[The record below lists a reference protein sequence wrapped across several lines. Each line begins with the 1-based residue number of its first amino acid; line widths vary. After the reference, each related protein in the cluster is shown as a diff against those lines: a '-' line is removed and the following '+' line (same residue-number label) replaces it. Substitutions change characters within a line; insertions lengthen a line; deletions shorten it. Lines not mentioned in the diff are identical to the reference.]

1 MTENMG
7 SYAQQGPGPRE
18 PYAQQGPGPQD
29 QPSATAVA
37 RDQAATVGRSAG
49 EAGGHVAQ
57 TAADQAREVVSETAR
72 QARDLL
78 GEAGGHARDQ
88 ASVQQQKAASQLRSV
103 ADELW
108 EMTAKG
114 GQSGVATEVAQQAAE
129 RIHGMASWLEQRE
142 PADVLQA
149 VRDFARRRPGV
160 FLAGA
165 VAAGLAA
172 GRLTRGMTD
181 AARSGGQ
188 RPDPQ
193 RPPREIPPGAAIPPP
208 PDPDWT
214 TPMPGYPAGTEPY
227 YPAGGVAPARRRAR
241 ARRSRRPA
249 SRTAAGHGYQGSG
262 YEEGGFPEQRPGD
275 LPARAAAVTPQ
286 DPDLRASEVVG
297 ETGRDVG
304 RASVGELIGEVTRD
318 MSTLMRQEL
327 ALAKAEVKEEA
338 VKAARAGGM
347 LGAAGFAGYM
357 VLLFASI
364 AAWWGLAEVMAA
376 GWAALVVTAIWAVIG
391 AVLFAVGRQRMREV
405 NPKPERTVETV
416 SEVPGTLKGA
426 VRR

>member
-7 SYAQQGPGPRE
+7 SYAQQGPGPGE

-78 GEAGGHARDQ
+78 DEAGGHARDQ
-88 ASVQQQKAASQLRSV
+88 ASIQQQKAASQLRSV

-149 VRDFARRRPGV
+149 VRDFARRRPGM

-193 RPPREIPPGAAIPPP
+193 RPDPQRPDPQRLSREIPPGAAIPPP
-208 PDPDWT
+208 PDPHWT
-214 TPMPGYPAGTEPY
+214 TPMTGYPADAVPG
-227 YPAGGVAPARRRAR
+227 AGPGEEIP
-241 ARRSRRPA
+241 PA
-249 SRTAAGHGYQGSG
+249 SFQDRGRYQGSG
-262 YEEGGFPEQRPGD
+262 YQDSGFPDSGFPDSTPETYRPGQQ
-275 LPARAAAVTPQ
+275 P
-286 DPDLRASEVVG
+286 
-297 ETGRDVG
+297 
-304 RASVGELIGEVTRD
+304 
-318 MSTLMRQEL
+318 
-327 ALAKAEVKEEA
+327 
-338 VKAARAGGM
+338 
-347 LGAAGFAGYM
+347 
-357 VLLFASI
+357 
-364 AAWWGLAEVMAA
+364 
-376 GWAALVVTAIWAVIG
+376 
-391 AVLFAVGRQRMREV
+391 
-405 NPKPERTVETV
+405 
-416 SEVPGTLKGA
+416 
-426 VRR
+426 

>member
-7 SYAQQGPGPRE
+7 SYAQRGPGPGE

-49 EAGGHVAQ
+49 EAGGHIAQ

-72 QARDLL
+72 QTRDLL
-78 GEAGGHARDQ
+78 DEAGEHARDQ

-165 VAAGLAA
+165 AAAGLAA

-193 RPPREIPPGAAIPPP
+193 RPSREIPPRAAIPPP
-208 PDPDWT
+208 DPHWT
-214 TPMPGYPAGTEPY
+214 TPMPGYPGDAVPGAGPGEEIP
-227 YPAGGVAPARRRAR
+227 
-241 ARRSRRPA
+241 PA
-249 SRTAAGHGYQGSG
+249 SFQDRGRYQGSG
-262 YEEGGFPEQRPGD
+262 YEEGGFPDSAPETYRPGQQ
-275 LPARAAAVTPQ
+275 P
-286 DPDLRASEVVG
+286 
-297 ETGRDVG
+297 
-304 RASVGELIGEVTRD
+304 
-318 MSTLMRQEL
+318 
-327 ALAKAEVKEEA
+327 
-338 VKAARAGGM
+338 
-347 LGAAGFAGYM
+347 
-357 VLLFASI
+357 
-364 AAWWGLAEVMAA
+364 
-376 GWAALVVTAIWAVIG
+376 
-391 AVLFAVGRQRMREV
+391 
-405 NPKPERTVETV
+405 
-416 SEVPGTLKGA
+416 
-426 VRR
+426 

>member
-7 SYAQQGPGPRE
+7 SYAQQGPGPGE
-18 PYAQQGPGPQD
+18 PYAQPGPGPQD

-78 GEAGGHARDQ
+78 DEAGGHARDQ

-193 RPPREIPPGAAIPPP
+193 RPDPQRLDPQRPDPQRLSREIPPGAAIPPP
-208 PDPDWT
+208 PDPHWT
-214 TPMPGYPAGTEPY
+214 TPMPGYPGDAGPG
-227 YPAGGVAPARRRAR
+227 AGPGEEIP
-241 ARRSRRPA
+241 SA
-249 SRTAAGHGYQGSG
+249 SFQDRGHYQDSG
-262 YEEGGFPEQRPGD
+262 YEEGGFPDSASETYRPGQQ
-275 LPARAAAVTPQ
+275 P
-286 DPDLRASEVVG
+286 
-297 ETGRDVG
+297 
-304 RASVGELIGEVTRD
+304 
-318 MSTLMRQEL
+318 
-327 ALAKAEVKEEA
+327 
-338 VKAARAGGM
+338 
-347 LGAAGFAGYM
+347 
-357 VLLFASI
+357 
-364 AAWWGLAEVMAA
+364 
-376 GWAALVVTAIWAVIG
+376 
-391 AVLFAVGRQRMREV
+391 
-405 NPKPERTVETV
+405 
-416 SEVPGTLKGA
+416 
-426 VRR
+426 

>member
-7 SYAQQGPGPRE
+7 SYAQQGSGPRE

-78 GEAGGHARDQ
+78 GEASGHARDQ

-103 ADELW
+103 ADELR

-188 RPDPQ
+188 HQGTP
-193 RPPREIPPGAAIPPP
+193 RPPREIPAGAAITPP

-214 TPMPGYPAGTEPY
+214 TPMPGYPADAVPGAGTGAVTLGAAGAEPY
-227 YPAGGVAPARRRAR
+227 YPAGGVPG
-241 ARRSRRPA
+241 PG
-249 SRTAAGHGYQGSG
+249 AAGPGEEIPPGSFQGGGRYQGSG
-262 YEEGGFPEQRPGD
+262 YEESGFPDSGPETYRPGQQ
-275 LPARAAAVTPQ
+275 P
-286 DPDLRASEVVG
+286 
-297 ETGRDVG
+297 
-304 RASVGELIGEVTRD
+304 
-318 MSTLMRQEL
+318 
-327 ALAKAEVKEEA
+327 
-338 VKAARAGGM
+338 
-347 LGAAGFAGYM
+347 
-357 VLLFASI
+357 
-364 AAWWGLAEVMAA
+364 
-376 GWAALVVTAIWAVIG
+376 
-391 AVLFAVGRQRMREV
+391 
-405 NPKPERTVETV
+405 
-416 SEVPGTLKGA
+416 
-426 VRR
+426 

>member
-7 SYAQQGPGPRE
+7 SYAQQGSGPRE

-57 TAADQAREVVSETAR
+57 IAADQAREVVSETAR

-78 GEAGGHARDQ
+78 GEASGHARDQ

-103 ADELW
+103 ADELR
-108 EMTAKG
+108 EMTVKG
-114 GQSGVATEVAQQAAE
+114 GQSGVVTEVTQQTAE

-208 PDPDWT
+208 PDPHWT
-214 TPMPGYPAGTEPY
+214 TPMPGYPDDAMP
-227 YPAGGVAPARRRAR
+227 
-241 ARRSRRPA
+241 
-249 SRTAAGHGYQGSG
+249 
-262 YEEGGFPEQRPGD
+262 
-275 LPARAAAVTPQ
+275 
-286 DPDLRASEVVG
+286 
-297 ETGRDVG
+297 
-304 RASVGELIGEVTRD
+304 
-318 MSTLMRQEL
+318 
-327 ALAKAEVKEEA
+327 
-338 VKAARAGGM
+338 
-347 LGAAGFAGYM
+347 GAAGLGEEIPP
-357 VLLFASI
+357 AS
-364 AAWWGLAEVMAA
+364 
-376 GWAALVVTAIWAVIG
+376 
-391 AVLFAVGRQRMREV
+391 FQDRGRYQDSAYQDSGF
-405 NPKPERTVETV
+405 PDSAPETYR
-416 SEVPGTLKGA
+416 PGQQP
-426 VRR
+426 